1 MKPSFERVHWI
12 LDDAFLDGDGS
23 ASADSPLSDE
33 FLTKVMN
40 ATSSR
45 PLYWPLQEFI
55 YANGEMEQPI
65 RWAAQRVRDGKPEFG
80 ADERPLNF
88 TGEAMFPWMFE
99 QEAALRP
106 FRPAMDLLMEDTHFG
121 VIYDEETAGP
131 Q

>member
-1 MKPSFERVHWI
+1 
-12 LDDAFLDGDGS
+12 
-23 ASADSPLSDE
+23 
-33 FLTKVMN
+33 MN

-99 QEAALRP
+99 QEVLRYARSG
-106 FRPAMDLLMEDTHFG
+106 RPWTCSWKTRTSA
-121 VIYDEETAGP
+121 
-131 Q
+131 